1 MLARLSPRLTYA
13 NVVSTICLCLVV
25 GGGSAYA
32 ANTIFSTDIVDGE
45 VKTPDL
51 ASGAVTGGKVA
62 DNSLSGTDVIGRPGT
77 STTPAVNGSLTT
89 EDIAGQQANAANG
102 TPFMDGTLTQW
113 DVKNGALV
121 GADLANNTVGG
132 GKIANDSLTGS
143 KVAADSL
150 TSSDI
155 DESSLGEV
163 MSAALGGR
171 GDASGVQHHFVACDP
186 GTTAFESCAAT
197 EIVLPAPSKVL
208 LIAQVTGFGSGDV
221 PESAIAS
228 GDCLLETS
236 HGVVADSTITIEVE
250 TQREH
255 HAPLVGITDVLPAG
269 FSAFGVECNDR
280 TADDSMMYFDA
291 AIAAVALS
299 SIEG

>member
-1 MLARLSPRLTYA
+1 VLARLGQHLTFA
-13 NVVSTICLCLVV
+13 NVASAIALFVALST
-25 GGGSAYA
+25 GGAYA

-45 VKTPDL
+45 VKT
-51 ASGAVTGGKVA
+51 
-62 DNSLSGTDVIGRPGT
+62 
-77 STTPAVNGSLTT
+77 
-89 EDIAGQQANAANG
+89 
-102 TPFMDGTLTQW
+102 
-113 DVKNGALV
+113 
-121 GADLANNTVGG
+121 ADLANEAVSGPKLKPGAVTTDRIAGGAVTTDRVKDNNLAGRDVLDNSLKGADIDESTLTNIGG
-132 GKIANDSLTGS
+132 GGPAGGDLTGTYPNPQIAPNAIGSAEVAGDSLTG
-143 KVAADSL
+143 
-150 TSSDI
+150 SDI

-171 GDASGVQHHFVACDP
+171 GDASGVQHHSVACNP

-208 LIAQVTGFGSGDV
+208 LIAEVTGFGSGDV

-236 HGVVADSTITIEVE
+236 HGVVPDSTVTIEVE

-269 FSAFGVECNDR
+269 FSAFGVECNDT